1 MSKLRLAGFATLA
14 CSMLIACGSSSV
26 EEPAESV
33 TAQKKER
40 PTDVIETPAGAPFAI
55 RYDVIGTPV
64 VGSPVT
70 LDLQIASALGPQPVE
85 ISYEIPDPSAMMLHE
100 AQPQSLTAEFNA
112 EKKFIGERVT
122 VIPQREGRLYL
133 NVSAAVTTEGGRVS
147 SVMSVPIHVGEVDTG
162 LVEHGE
168 VEFTEDGEAVK
179 VLKD

>member
-1 MSKLRLAGFATLA
+1 MSRLKLAGWATVA
-14 CSMLIACGSSSV
+14 CTLLIACGNSSV
-26 EEPAESV
+26 EEPAEN
-33 TAQKKER
+33 AAEQEKQR
-40 PTDVIETPAGAPFAI
+40 PTAVIETPAGAPFSI
-55 RYDVIGTPV
+55 QYNVIGTPV

-70 LDLQIASALGPQPVE
+70 LDLQIVSAMGPQPVE
-85 ISYEIPDPSAMMLHE
+85 VSYEIPDPSSMMLHE
-100 AQPQSLTAEFNA
+100 AQPQSLMAEFDVS
-112 EKKFIGERVT
+112 KKFIGERVT

-133 NVSAAVTTEGGRVS
+133 NVSAAVMTESGRVS

>member
-1 MSKLRLAGFATLA
+1 MSRLKLAGWATVA
-14 CSMLIACGSSSV
+14 CSLLVACGNGSV
-26 EEPAESV
+26 EEPVENAV
-33 TAQKKER
+33 AQKKER
-40 PTDVIETPAGAPFAI
+40 PTNVIETPAGAPFAI
-55 RYDVIGTPV
+55 RYSVIGTPV

-70 LDLQIASALGPQPVE
+70 LDLQIVSAMGPQPVE
-85 ISYEIPDPSAMMLHE
+85 ISYEIPDPSSMMLHE
-100 AQPQSLTAEFNA
+100 AQPQSLMAEFDVS
-112 EKKFIGERVT
+112 KKFIGERVT

-133 NVSAAVTTEGGRVS
+133 NVSAAVMTESGRVS

>member
-1 MSKLRLAGFATLA
+1 MRKLKLAGWATVA
-14 CSMLIACGSSSV
+14 CFLLIACGNSGV
-26 EEPAESV
+26 EEPAESAV
-33 TAQKKER
+33 AQMKER
-40 PTDVIETPAGAPFAI
+40 PTDVIETPAGAPFTI
-55 RYDVIGTPV
+55 RYNVIGTPV

-70 LDLQIASALGPQPVE
+70 LDLQIVSAMGSQPVE
-85 ISYEIPDPSAMMLHE
+85 ISYEIPDPSSMMLHE
-100 AQPQSLTAEFNA
+100 AQPQTLMAEFDA
-112 EKKFIGERVT
+112 SKEFIGERVT

-147 SVMSVPIHVGEVDTG
+147 SVMSVPIHVGEVNTG

>member
-1 MSKLRLAGFATLA
+1 MSRLKSVGWATVA
-14 CSMLIACGSSSV
+14 CTLLIACGNSSV
-26 EEPAESV
+26 EESAENAV
-33 TAQKKER
+33 AENKER
-40 PTDVIETPAGAPFAI
+40 PTHVMQSPAGAPFSI
-55 RYDVIGTPV
+55 RYTVIGTPV

-70 LDLQIASALGPQPVE
+70 LDLQIFSAMGPQPVE
-85 ISYEIPDPSAMMLHE
+85 VSFEIPDPSSMMLHE
-100 AQPQSLTAEFNA
+100 AQPQSLMAEFDA
-112 EKKFIGERVT
+112 TEKFIGERVT

-179 VLKD
+179 VLKN

>member
-1 MSKLRLAGFATLA
+1 MNKFKLAGLATVA
-14 CSMLIACGSSSV
+14 CSVLIACGNSSV
-26 EEPAESV
+26 EEPAESAV
-33 TAQKKER
+33 AQQKER
-40 PTDVIETPAGAPFAI
+40 STDVIETPAGAPFAI
-55 RYDVIGTPV
+55 RYNVIGTPV

-70 LDLQIASALGPQPVE
+70 LDLQIVSAMGSQPVE

-100 AQPQSLTAEFNA
+100 AQPESLMAEFDA
-112 EKKFIGERVT
+112 QKKAIGERVT

-133 NVSAAVTTEGGRVS
+133 NVSAAVMTEGGRVS
-147 SVMSVPIHVGEVDTG
+147 SVMSVPIHVGEIDTG

>member
-1 MSKLRLAGFATLA
+1 MSKLKLTGLAAVA
-14 CSMLIACGSSSV
+14 CSLLIACGNNSV
-26 EEPAESV
+26 EDPAESV
-33 TAQKKER
+33 AAQKKER

-55 RYDVIGTPV
+55 RYDIIGTPV

-70 LDLQIASALGPQPVE
+70 LDLQIESALGSQPVE

-100 AQPQSLTAEFNA
+100 AQPQSLTAEFDA
-112 EKKFIGERVT
+112 SKQFIGERVT

>member
-1 MSKLRLAGFATLA
+1 MSKLKLAGWATVA
-14 CSMLIACGSSSV
+14 CSLLIACGDSSL
-26 EEPAESV
+26 EEPVES
-33 TAQKKER
+33 TAALKKER

-55 RYDVIGTPV
+55 RYNVIGTPV

-70 LDLQIASALGPQPVE
+70 LDLQIVSAMGSQPVE

-100 AQPQSLTAEFNA
+100 AQPQSLTAEFDA

-122 VIPQREGRLYL
+122 VIPLREGRLYL
-133 NVSAAVTTEGGRVS
+133 NVSAGVTTVGGRVS
-147 SVMSVPIHVGEVDTG
+147 SVMSVPFHVGEVDTG
-162 LVEHGE
+162 LVEQGE

>member
-1 MSKLRLAGFATLA
+1 MSKLKLAGWVTVA
-14 CSMLIACGSSSV
+14 CSLLVACGNGSV
-26 EEPAESV
+26 EETAENTV
-33 TAQKKER
+33 AQEKQR
-40 PTDVIETPAGAPFAI
+40 PTDAIESPAGAPFAI

-70 LDLQIASALGPQPVE
+70 LDLQIASAMGSQPVE
-85 ISYEIPDPSAMMLHE
+85 ISYEIPDASAMMLHE
-100 AQPQSLTAEFNA
+100 AQPQSLTAEFDA
-112 EKKFIGERVT
+112 SEKFIGERVT

-133 NVSAAVTTEGGRVS
+133 NVSAAVTTKGGRVS

-162 LVEHGE
+162 LAEHGE